1 MNGQRQARWIVS
13 GIVEA
18 PVEAVADV
26 LCAIQ
31 AGPASDHNG
40 IVLATGGL
48 AAYGEIV
55 ISGGPRHFTATVGK
69 PPVTSVEVDVDR
81 QHRRVAVQGHFW
93 YRGIYTVEPHE
104 RGSQIVYRV
113 ENIARGPVG
122 RLVPLWQWRFDRDMR
137 ERLARLLQAMGA
149 VLGSAAYPTAS

>member
-31 AGPASDHNG
+31 AGPVNDHNG
-40 IVLATGGL
+40 IVLATEGL
-48 AAYGEIV
+48 AAFGEIV
-55 ISGGPRHFTATVGK
+55 LSGGPRQFTATVGT

-81 QHRRVAVQGHFW
+81 EHRRVAVQGHFW

-104 RGSQIVYRV
+104 RGSRIVYRA
-113 ENIARGPVG
+113 ENIARGVVG
-122 RLVPLWQWRFDRDMR
+122 RLVPLWQRRFDRDMR
-137 ERLARLLQAMGA
+137 ERLARLLQAMGTI
-149 VLGSAAYPTAS
+149 LGCAAYPTAA